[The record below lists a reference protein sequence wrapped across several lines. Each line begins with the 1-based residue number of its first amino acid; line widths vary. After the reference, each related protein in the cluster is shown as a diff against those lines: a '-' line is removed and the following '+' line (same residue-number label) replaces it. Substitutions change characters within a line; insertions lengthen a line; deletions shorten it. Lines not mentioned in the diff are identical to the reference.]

1 MQVRCNNIKKV
12 ITAKDLENK
21 VSIDDIQKFD
31 ENGNGLEQAFKLLR
45 YRLAFTDSEFQQAI
59 SKAGFSLTDAY
70 NLMMV
75 AVVFGEKH
83 HEEGKYGK
91 AEK

>member
-1 MQVRCNNIKKV
+1 MQVQCNNIKKV

-45 YRLAFTDSEFQQAI
+45 YRLAFTDNEFQQAVA
-59 SKAGFSLTDAY
+59 KTGMSLTDAY
-70 NLMMV
+70 DFMMV

-83 HEEGKYGK
+83 FEGEYNAKT
-91 AEK
+91 EK